1 MAFLSAFPCRN
12 SDTSS
17 LSLALFH
24 HFPVPVQPLGLVRL
38 LLGNTIG
45 KGLRPVGHTF
55 NIGSPR
61 GTHVVLWL
69 CCGWERQGAKH
80 LPLAIERY
88 RPTGAR
94 RGPGPPSG
102 RVFYAPPCRRA
113 PARPARPGFRLLWP
127 GFGSG
132 LDPVF
137 KGFSSMADD
146 VCPDCPVL
154 QYQMSHWLANGPREI
169 FLCLAVGVTYE
180 QFRVSI
186 QEKSA

>member
-137 KGFSSMADD
+137 KGFASMMIRRPRKKIFALHPPAPAQLTAA
-146 VCPDCPVL
+146 CPP
-154 QYQMSHWLANGPREI
+154 
-169 FLCLAVGVTYE
+169 
-180 QFRVSI
+180 FRVDSC
-186 QEKSA
+186 EKSP